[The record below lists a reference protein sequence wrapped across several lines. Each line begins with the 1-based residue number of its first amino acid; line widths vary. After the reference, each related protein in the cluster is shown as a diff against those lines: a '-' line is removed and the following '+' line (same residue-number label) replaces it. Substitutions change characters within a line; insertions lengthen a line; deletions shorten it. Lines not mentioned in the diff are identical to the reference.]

1 MNRMMPWRDG
11 YWNCSP
17 LMISRG
23 MKLYPTFPCLVTW
36 NRLNSCQ
43 VCWPFSLLVIN
54 LIFSSAEPSSR
65 VYPPTYMPI
74 YSETISL
81 IPSSSPLRVM
91 KVILTNGHSITKFS
105 NPPPHL
111 SYPLCTQFLILFLF
125 GEAASVRI
133 RPGSETWSQIWKR
146 EFVGLYWLICKIC
159 RNPG

>member
-54 LIFSSAEPSSR
+54 LIFSSAEPSSS

-91 KVILTNGHSITKFS
+91 KVILTNDHSITKFS

-111 SYPLCTQFLILFLF
+111 SYPLCTQFLILDDIFIWWSCLCPDKTWLRNLI
-125 GEAASVRI
+125 SNMKKRI
-133 RPGSETWSQIWKR
+133 CWT
-146 EFVGLYWLICKIC
+146 VLIDL
-159 RNPG
+159 